1 MVENKQWSLIRPS
14 LIDEVYGHT
23 AVKNSL
29 KKMISSKVFPNCI
42 IFQGDSGIG
51 KTTFAKLM
59 AKYFVASSF
68 LENGAPDPK
77 DPEVIAIDTE
87 SYDKST
93 FRVNGGTEG
102 SVNTFKDNSDL
113 GAFIANEWTDKKVVL
128 IEEFQ
133 GLSSAAQETLL
144 LSLEEPDT
152 NTLYI
157 FTTTG
162 VTGTKAKKAF
172 DTLASR
178 VCFFNL
184 ETPKPGDVMMFLK
197 NFLVK
202 IGKWD
207 ELPNDFKME
216 GLKYLASL
224 FPNYRRALNELQK
237 CYDVEAFTED
247 KYKPLISGS
256 ADELSVY
263 PVIKDVLMGRK
274 TVLVANYIKDLQ
286 NDQIQMHARAF
297 KKYLAD
303 CEWYKLFKSVP
314 DNNFYQNQNAA
325 EILSGPNT
333 LEFCVSNIYKILN
346 YDAQKPDM
354 VLFIAGAFG
363 SLNKGTPTPTR
374 TPTVESSPSTVE
386 PTVTKTR
393 RTLLS

>member
-14 LIDEVYGHT
+14 SIEEVYGHSL
-23 AVKNSL
+23 VKNSL
-29 KKMISSKVFPNCI
+29 MKMIKSKVFPNCI

-68 LENGAPDPK
+68 LEDGSPDPK
-77 DPEVIAIDTE
+77 DPEVIAVDTE
-87 SYDKST
+87 TYDKSV

-102 SVNTFKDNSDL
+102 SVNTFKDNSEL
-113 GAFIANEWTDKKVVL
+113 GAFLANEWTDKRVVL

-144 LSLEEPDT
+144 LSLEEPNT

-178 VCFFNL
+178 VSFFNL
-184 ETPKPGDVMMFLK
+184 ETPKPGDVMLFLK
-197 NFLVK
+197 SFLEK
-202 IGKWD
+202 IGKWND
-207 ELPNDFKME
+207 LPGDFRLE
-216 GLKYLASL
+216 GLKYIASL
-224 FPNYRRALNELQK
+224 YPNYRRALNELQK
-237 CYDVEAFTED
+237 CCDAEAFTED
-247 KYKPLISGS
+247 KYKPLVSGS
-256 ADELSVY
+256 ADELSIY

-274 TVLVANYIKDLQ
+274 TAAVAEYVKDFQ
-286 NDQIQMHARAF
+286 NDQIQLHARAF

-303 CEWYKLFKSVP
+303 CEWYKMFKSVP

-325 EILSGPNT
+325 EITSGKNT
-333 LEFCVSNIYKILN
+333 LDFCVANIYKILN
-346 YDAQKPDM
+346 YDAQKADM
-354 VLFIAGAFG
+354 VLFIAGAFN
-363 SLNKGTPTPTR
+363 SLSKPT
-374 TPTVESSPSTVE
+374 TVTSSTVE
-386 PTVTKTR
+386 TPTKTVEPAAPKPR